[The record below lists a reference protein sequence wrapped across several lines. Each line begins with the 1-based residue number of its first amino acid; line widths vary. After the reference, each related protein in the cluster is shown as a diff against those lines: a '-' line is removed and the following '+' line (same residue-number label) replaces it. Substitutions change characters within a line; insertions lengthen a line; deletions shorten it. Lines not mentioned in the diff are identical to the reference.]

1 MTTAERLLREREA
14 KLAQVKEG
22 WAAARGDAEYA
33 TKSLE
38 EHLMKHKKRWAELT
52 ETDENEDGVV
62 EDVVVRSEI
71 VVQAELIAELEHKLK
86 QALENVR
93 RADVVRASLEEISQ
107 LNTALQAR
115 VDDLKA
121 KNALLISSSKVP
133 ATRPDTPSA
142 KEPVDTEKGSV
153 KAEIQNADRLQ
164 KEHRRMR
171 KDLAAAIQSKE
182 NAKARLEVSW
192 LRFPFM
198 LFYFVSYLW
207 TPRNRRKNAKHGSEP
222 TPDLQSRVPRRTR

>member
-14 KLAQVKEG
+14 KLAHVKEG

-38 EHLMKHKKRWAELT
+38 EHLLKQKKRWAELT
-52 ETDENEDGVV
+52 ETDENENGLV
-62 EDVVVRSEI
+62 EEVVVRPEI
-71 VVQAELIAELEHKLK
+71 LVQAELITELEHKLK

-115 VDDLKA
+115 VDELKA

-133 ATRPDTPSA
+133 ATRPDTPSV
-142 KEPVDTEKGSV
+142 KESVDSEKGSV
-153 KAEIQNADRLQ
+153 KAETPNADRLQ

-171 KDLAAAIQSKE
+171 KDLAVAVQSKD
-182 NAKARLEVSW
+182 NAKARLEV
-192 LRFPFM
+192 RF
-198 LFYFVSYLW
+198 
-207 TPRNRRKNAKHGSEP
+207 
-222 TPDLQSRVPRRTR
+222 